1 MNRQI
6 MNLEDSI
13 WCYKFIYLDPGI
25 KGKDNQRLPSGNLAA
40 SLDKTTKQVTKT
52 TK

>member
-1 MNRQI
+1 M
-6 MNLEDSI
+6 
-13 WCYKFIYLDPGI
+13 YLDPGI
-25 KGKDNQRLPSGNLAA
+25 KSKVNQRLPSGNLEA